1 MKKIR
6 LFLTG
11 LLLVVAASAMAQDIT
26 VTGTVTDAS
35 TGEKIVGASVL
46 LKGSTTQWAMTDDL
60 GAFSLTVPSNGVLEV
75 SFLGYAAQD
84 VPVNGRATIE
94 IALEPETE
102 MLEDVIVVAYGT
114 AKKESFTGSA
124 AVVKNDDIIK
134 RSVSNVTKA
143 IEGLVAGVEVT
154 SGSGQPGEGASIQIR
169 GAGSINASSSPLY
182 VVDGIPFDG
191 SLSSINPQDIE
202 SMTVLKDASAGALY
216 GARGANGVV
225 VITTK
230 KGKEG
235 RVDVNLKAQV
245 GWQSRAIPRYDL
257 VNQNEFVELTYESL
271 YNTAIDGGYSVDA
284 AHNYAA
290 SSMSSTLGG
299 ELYNPYKNYTWAT
312 VIDPATG
319 QVRPDAV
326 SAWNEDWMDE
336 LTNTKALR
344 QEYQVGVNGGN
355 ERTKYNFSAGY
366 LRDEGVLITSLFSRY
381 SARAGVDHEATKW
394 LRLSA
399 NLSYSYTD
407 ANQAQNSGTQTN
419 NVWYT
424 AQFMAPIYPVYMK
437 DDAGKD
443 LLDEDGNRQYDYG
456 FTRPTASRFNPIGD
470 LYENMYRQ
478 EYDNVSFRTF
488 ARLGGD
494 DDVMGVLKGLALT
507 VNFGGDLASRRI
519 TSYTNPYTGDGASTN
534 GSIDKYSTRNF
545 SYTFNQLLTYDRR
558 FDKHNIS
565 VLLGHE
571 YYNYTYNYLYANS
584 TGIYPGIPELAP
596 ATTVADHTS
605 YTDTYVIESFLSRVN
620 YDYDN
625 KYFISASWRTDGS
638 SRFEQDHR
646 WGQFWSVG
654 ASWRISEER
663 WMNAEWINNMT
674 LKASYGVQG
683 NDNLN
688 TYYAWQGLYDLGW
701 PNASNMG
708 GIVSTLENPLVTW
721 EKKNTLNVGLE
732 TSLFNRVLDLTV
744 EYYYSRTNDL
754 LLASPMALSTGFSSY
769 NANVGSMDNQGVE
782 ATIRV
787 NWLNRDKFQ
796 ANSTLMLY
804 HNQNKVVSLVSGQ
817 DRILDGQYLIEVGLP
832 INSFYMVK
840 TAGVDPATGNQLYW
854 AYETDANGQKIEGSD
869 YVTSNGTAAANSR
882 YVFDSREPVI
892 SGSFGSNFYLGSFD
906 FSFLTTFSIGGNIYN
921 GTYSGVME
929 PMYYAAT
936 FHKNQLRRWQKPGD
950 ITDVPKL
957 KVSSGRKTIND
968 RWLIDASYFAIRSVQ
983 LGYTLPTKWTEKANI
998 SSIRIYAVGDNLA
1011 LFSHL
1016 DGMDPQYS
1024 FSGGQG
1030 YTYLPT
1036 RTVSIGIDINF

>member
-11 LLLVVAASAMAQDIT
+11 LLLVVTAAAYAQDIT
-26 VTGTVTDAS
+26 VTGTVTDAA
-35 TGEKIVGASVL
+35 TGEAIVGASVV
-46 LKGSTTQWAMTDDL
+46 LKGSTTQWAMTDDM
-60 GAFSLTVPSNGVLEV
+60 GQYSLTVPSNGVLEV
-75 SFLGYAAQD
+75 TFLGYTTQE
-84 VPVNGRATIE
+84 VPVNGRTTVDVALSPEATT
-94 IALEPETE
+94 LD
-102 MLEDVIVVAYGT
+102 DVIVVAYGT

-143 IEGLVAGVEVT
+143 IEGLVAGVTVT

-182 VVDGIPFDG
+182 VVDGIPYDG
-191 SLSSINPQDIE
+191 NINAINPQDIE

-225 VITTK
+225 IITTK

-257 VNQNEFVELTYESL
+257 VNQDEYVELVYESL
-271 YNTAIDGGYSVDA
+271 YNTAIDQGYSHDNA
-284 AHNYAA
+284 LNYAA
-290 SSMSSTLGG
+290 SSMGNTLGG
-299 ELYNPYKNYTWAT
+299 QLYNPYKNYTWDT

-319 QVRPDAV
+319 LVRSDAV
-326 SAWNEDWMDE
+326 SAWNEDWMDA

-344 QEYQVGVNGGN
+344 QEYQLGVNGGN

-407 ANQAQNSGTQTN
+407 SNQAQNSGTQTN

-424 AQFMAPIYPVYMK
+424 AQFMPAIYPVYMK
-437 DDAGKD
+437 DENGND

-456 FTRPTASRFNPIGD
+456 ATRPAASRFNPVGD

-478 EYDNVSFRTF
+478 TYDNVSFRTF
-488 ARLGGD
+488 ARFGGD
-494 DDVMGVLKGLALT
+494 DDIMGVLKGLALT

-519 TSYTNPYTGDGASTN
+519 TSYSNPYTGDGAQTS
-534 GSIDKYSTRNF
+534 GSIDKYSTRTF

-558 FDKHNIS
+558 FGKHNIS
-565 VLLGHE
+565 FLAGHE
-571 YYNYTYNYLYANS
+571 YYNYEYNYLYASKTN
-584 TGIYPGIPELAP
+584 IYPGIAELAP
-596 ATTVADHTS
+596 ATTLAGANS
-605 YTDTYVIESFLSRVN
+605 YTNTYVIESWLTRLN
-620 YDYDN
+620 YEFDN
-625 KYFISASWRTDGS
+625 RYFISASWRTDGS
-638 SRFEQDHR
+638 SRFHRDHR

-654 ASWRISEER
+654 ASWRISEEK
-663 WMNAEWINNMT
+663 WMNADWINNLT

-683 NDNLN
+683 NDNLG
-688 TYYAWQGLYDLGW
+688 TLYAWQGFYGLGW
-701 PNASNMG
+701 PNANNPGALM
-708 GIVSTLENPLVTW
+708 STLESIEVSW
-721 EKKNTLNVGLE
+721 EKKGTLNIGLE
-732 TSLFNRVLDLTV
+732 ASLFNRVLDLSV
-744 EYYYSRTNDL
+744 EYYNSNTYDL
-754 LLASPMALSTGFSSY
+754 LLASPMALSTGFSSF
-769 NANVGSMDNQGVE
+769 NDNIGTMNNQGVE

-796 ANSTLMLY
+796 ANTTLMLY
-804 HNQNKVVSLVSGQ
+804 HNQNKVTALTNSQ
-817 DRILDGQYLIEVGLP
+817 NEILSGQYLTRVGLP
-832 INSFYMVK
+832 INSFYLIK

-854 AYETDANGQKIEGSD
+854 AYKTDEQGNMVPGSEYITAD
-869 YVTSNGTAAANSR
+869 ETAATNSR
-882 YVFDSREPVI
+882 YVFDSREPI
-892 SGSFGSNFYLGSFD
+892 IEGSFGSNFYLGSFD

-921 GTYSGVME
+921 GTYSGIME
-929 PMYYAAT
+929 PTYYTSA
-936 FHKNQLRRWQKPGD
+936 FHKNALRRWQKPGD
-950 ITDVPKL
+950 ITDVPKF
-957 KVSSGRKTIND
+957 KVGAGRTTITD
-968 RWLIDASYFAIRSVQ
+968 KSLIDASYFAIKSVQ
-983 LGYTLPTKWTEKANI
+983 LGYTLPTRWTEKINI
-998 SSIRIYAVGDNLA
+998 SSIRIFAVGDNLA
-1011 LFSHL
+1011 IFSHL

-1024 FSGGQG
+1024 ISGGQG

-1036 RTVSIGIDINF
+1036 RSVSLGIDINF

>member
-1 MKKIR
+1 
-6 LFLTG
+6 
-11 LLLVVAASAMAQDIT
+11 MAQDIT

-75 SFLGYAAQD
+75 SFLGYTAQD
-84 VPVNGRATIE
+84 VPVNGRATIN
-94 IALEPETE
+94 IALEPEAE

-225 VITTK
+225 IITTK

-312 VIDPATG
+312 VIDPVTG

-437 DDAGKD
+437 DDAGND

-494 DDVMGVLKGLALT
+494 DDVMGALKGLALT

-596 ATTVADHTS
+596 ATTVASHTS

-625 KYFISASWRTDGS
+625 RYFISASWRTDGS

-683 NDNLN
+683 NDMLLN
-688 TYYAWQGLYDLGW
+688 GSSNNYYAWQGLYDLGW

-732 TSLFNRVLDLTV
+732 TSLLNRVLDLTV

-817 DRILDGQYLIEVGLP
+817 DRILDGQYLTEVGLP

-869 YVTSNGTAAANSR
+869 YITSNETAAANSR

-957 KVSSGRKTIND
+957 KVSSGRQTIND

-983 LGYTLPTKWTEKANI
+983 FGYTLPTKWTEKANI

>member
-11 LLLVVAASAMAQDIT
+11 LLLVVTAAAYAQDIT
-26 VTGTVTDAS
+26 VTGTVTDAA
-35 TGEKIVGASVL
+35 TGEAIVGASVV
-46 LKGSTTQWAMTDDL
+46 LKGSTTQWAMTDDM
-60 GAFSLTVPSNGVLEV
+60 GQYSLTVPSNGVLEV
-75 SFLGYAAQD
+75 TFLGYTTQE
-84 VPVNGRATIE
+84 VPVNGRTTVDVALSPEATT
-94 IALEPETE
+94 LD
-102 MLEDVIVVAYGT
+102 DVIVVAYGT

-134 RSVSNVTKA
+134 RSVSNVSKA
-143 IEGLVAGVEVT
+143 IEGLVAGVQVT

-169 GAGSINASSSPLY
+169 GTGSINAYSTPLY
-182 VVDGIPFDG
+182 VVDGIPYDG
-191 SLSSINPQDIE
+191 NISAINPQDIE

-225 VITTK
+225 IITTK

-271 YNTAIDGGYSVDA
+271 YNTAIDQGYSVSN

-290 SSMSSTLGG
+290 SSMGSTLGG
-299 ELYNPYKNYTWAT
+299 QLYNPYKNYTWDT
-312 VIDPATG
+312 LIDPATG
-319 QVRPDAV
+319 LVRSDAV

-366 LRDEGVLITSLFSRY
+366 LRDEGVLITSLFTRY

-407 ANQAQNSGTQTN
+407 SNQAQNSGTQTN

-437 DDAGKD
+437 DDSGND
-443 LLDEDGNRQYDYG
+443 LLDENGNRQYDYG
-456 FTRPTASRFNPIGD
+456 ETRPTASRFNPIGD

-478 EYDNVSFRTF
+478 TYDNVSFRTF
-488 ARLGGD
+488 ARFGGD
-494 DDVMGVLKGLALT
+494 DDVMGPLKGLALT
-507 VNFGGDLASRRI
+507 INFGGDLASRRI
-519 TSYTNPYTGDGASTN
+519 TSYSNPYTGDGAQTS
-534 GSIDKYSTRNF
+534 GSIDKYSTRTF

-558 FDKHNIS
+558 FGKHNIG

-571 YYNYTYNYLYANS
+571 YYDYEYNYLWANS
-584 TGIYPGIPELAP
+584 TGIYPGIDELAP
-596 ATTVADHTS
+596 ATTVANHTS
-605 YTDTYVIESFLSRVN
+605 YSNTYRIESYLTRVN

-625 KYFISASWRTDGS
+625 RYFISGSWRTDGS

-654 ASWRISEER
+654 ASWRISEEK
-663 WMNAEWINNMT
+663 WMNAPWINNLT

-683 NDNLN
+683 NDMLT
-688 TYYAWQGLYDLGW
+688 TYYAWQGFYDLTW
-701 PNASNMG
+701 ANATLPG
-708 GIVSTLENPLVTW
+708 AIVSTLENPTISW
-721 EKKNTLNVGLE
+721 EKKGTFNVGIE
-732 TSLFNRVLDLTV
+732 ASLFNRVLDLTV
-744 EYYYSRTNDL
+744 EYYHSNTHDL
-754 LLASPMALSTGFSSY
+754 LLASPMALSTGFQSY
-769 NANVGSMDNQGVE
+769 NANVGAMNNQGVE
-782 ATIRV
+782 ATVRV

-804 HNQNKVVSLVSGQ
+804 HNQNKVTSLVSGQ

-832 INSFYMVK
+832 INSFYLVK

-854 AYETDANGQKIEGSD
+854 AYQTDDAGNKIEGSD
-869 YVTSNGTAAANSR
+869 YVTANATEANNSR
-882 YVFDSREPVI
+882 YVFDSREPII

-921 GTYSGVME
+921 GTYSGTME
-929 PMYYAAT
+929 PQYYAST
-936 FHKNQLRRWQKPGD
+936 FHKNALRRWQKPGD
-950 ITDVPKL
+950 VTDVPKM
-957 KVSSGRKTIND
+957 KVGSGRSTISD
-968 RWLIDASYFAIRSVQ
+968 RWLIDASYFSIKSVQ
-983 LGYTLPTKWTEKANI
+983 LGYTLPTRWTEKINI

-1011 LFSHL
+1011 LFSHM

-1036 RTVSIGIDINF
+1036 RTVSLGIDINF

>member
-478 EYDNVSFRTF
+478 E
-488 ARLGGD
+488 
-494 DDVMGVLKGLALT
+494 
-507 VNFGGDLASRRI
+507 
-519 TSYTNPYTGDGASTN
+519 
-534 GSIDKYSTRNF
+534 
-545 SYTFNQLLTYDRR
+545 
-558 FDKHNIS
+558 
-565 VLLGHE
+565 
-571 YYNYTYNYLYANS
+571 
-584 TGIYPGIPELAP
+584 
-596 ATTVADHTS
+596 
-605 YTDTYVIESFLSRVN
+605 
-620 YDYDN
+620 
-625 KYFISASWRTDGS
+625 
-638 SRFEQDHR
+638 
-646 WGQFWSVG
+646 
-654 ASWRISEER
+654 
-663 WMNAEWINNMT
+663 
-674 LKASYGVQG
+674 
-683 NDNLN
+683 
-688 TYYAWQGLYDLGW
+688 
-701 PNASNMG
+701 
-708 GIVSTLENPLVTW
+708 
-721 EKKNTLNVGLE
+721 
-732 TSLFNRVLDLTV
+732 
-744 EYYYSRTNDL
+744 
-754 LLASPMALSTGFSSY
+754 
-769 NANVGSMDNQGVE
+769 
-782 ATIRV
+782 
-787 NWLNRDKFQ
+787 
-796 ANSTLMLY
+796 
-804 HNQNKVVSLVSGQ
+804 
-817 DRILDGQYLIEVGLP
+817 
-832 INSFYMVK
+832 
-840 TAGVDPATGNQLYW
+840 
-854 AYETDANGQKIEGSD
+854 
-869 YVTSNGTAAANSR
+869 
-882 YVFDSREPVI
+882 
-892 SGSFGSNFYLGSFD
+892 
-906 FSFLTTFSIGGNIYN
+906 
-921 GTYSGVME
+921 
-929 PMYYAAT
+929 
-936 FHKNQLRRWQKPGD
+936 
-950 ITDVPKL
+950 
-957 KVSSGRKTIND
+957 
-968 RWLIDASYFAIRSVQ
+968 
-983 LGYTLPTKWTEKANI
+983 
-998 SSIRIYAVGDNLA
+998 
-1011 LFSHL
+1011 
-1016 DGMDPQYS
+1016 
-1024 FSGGQG
+1024 
-1030 YTYLPT
+1030 
-1036 RTVSIGIDINF
+1036 